1 MYKEKVRYKTIVGD
15 PYATEAKWLP
25 ACALIAD
32 GSVVN
37 NTDSKK
43 RMSKSGTFCLLLGCC
58 YLAAFGFANGVSIG
72 YDWGYH
78 AIDKIVGQTH
88 QDNQGIIANVSLAFA
103 VLPLIFGIFFG
114 GTIARKKTWRF
125 WLPLGVALAFGT
137 SAIACIGV
145 EAWDFFV
152 RTLVDREFW
161 FYEASMLVFGS
172 IGLVIGKNLYAAVD
186 KRIRVRPIVAAM
198 CLQVAVFGTL
208 LIFREHG
215 LKPLIELGV
224 YSSTL
229 FSSAVLCSYLSKPRD
244 KFNAIALPTLASF
257 PIVAS
262 NFLNVAMNVI
272 SLSLDQ
278 VNFGL
283 GLGVQALLSSILIS
297 LLAGA
302 SITTGGLTGYKFAK
316 RSV

>member
-1 MYKEKVRYKTIVGD
+1 MFKEKVRYKSIVGD

-25 ACALIAD
+25 ACASIAD
-32 GSVVN
+32 SSVIDN
-37 NTDSKK
+37 IEGKK
-43 RMSKSGTFCLLLGCC
+43 RISKSGTFCILLACC

-78 AIDKIVGQTH
+78 VIDKIVGQTH

-114 GTIARKKTWRF
+114 GTLAREKTWRS
-125 WLPLGVALAFGT
+125 WLPLGVALAFGS

-152 RTLVDREFW
+152 RTLVDKEFW

-172 IGLVIGKNLYAAVD
+172 VGLLIGKNLFAAVD
-186 KRIRVRPIVAAM
+186 KRIRGKPIVAAV
-198 CLQVAVFGTL
+198 CLQIAIFGSL
-208 LIFREHG
+208 LVFREHG
-215 LKPLIELGV
+215 IKPLLELGI
-224 YSSTL
+224 YATSL
-229 FSSAVLCSYLSKPRD
+229 FSSAVLCSLLSKPRD

-257 PIVAS
+257 PIVAA
-262 NFLNVAMNVI
+262 NILNVAMNVI

-278 VNFGL
+278 INCGL

-297 LLAGA
+297 ILAGA
-302 SITTGGLTGYKFAK
+302 SIAAGGLTGYKFAK